1 MKNSYLIYDDFI
13 SMRLDRW
20 IKKNI
25 SDIPQSLIEKN
36 IRIGN
41 IKINNKKEIKLGLSN
56 SLSSLSK
63 RAFSK
68 VCNIFMS
75 LKESL
80 SINQSLLT

>member
-1 MKNSYLIYDDFI
+1 
-13 SMRLDRW
+13 MR
-20 IKKNI
+20 
-25 SDIPQSLIEKN
+25 QGE
-36 IRIGN
+36 
-41 IKINNKKEIKLGLSN
+41 INNKKEIKLGLTN